1 MVEEMMPAGTTDKPL
16 KNGQCCLTSGPPNK
30 LHGREGKTL
39 AAVVRGTR
47 SIRGNCGALTLAL
60 IEHTVAKRKK
70 LNWTDEQM
78 PHMRLKMAVEVF
90 SNSIVSV

>member
-1 MVEEMMPAGTTDKPL
+1 MNPDPFHMEL
-16 KNGQCCLTSGPPNK
+16 IPPHNFSQQQT
-30 LHGREGKTL
+30 G
-39 AAVVRGTR
+39 
-47 SIRGNCGALTLAL
+47 GNCGALTLAL